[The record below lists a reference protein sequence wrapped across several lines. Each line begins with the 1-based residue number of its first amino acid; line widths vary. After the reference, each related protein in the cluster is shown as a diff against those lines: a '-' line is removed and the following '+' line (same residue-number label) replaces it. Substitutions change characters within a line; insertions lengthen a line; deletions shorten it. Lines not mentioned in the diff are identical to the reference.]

1 MAPSSAETSLDKR
14 LWLVLSICLHIV
26 LIPPLR
32 GIIARKIE
40 LVYDLKKRKNH
51 TDTQTHSKYLCK
63 IFPGARRDLD
73 YESINGNNHRDPENF
88 DYKVEDAVSLAKL
101 LVEPFM
107 AKFTAFDDSFDTSAV
122 LGLLSYEGL
131 FRYGVT
137 KSAKDVNSKVRT
149 KWAHP
154 DFTKWTNEYYTDCF
168 RFLKDLVSEISVE
181 FPDWTENTQILQRLQ
196 WWKKH
201 GMLGQLKKKYSR

>member
-1 MAPSSAETSLDKR
+1 MAPTSAEASQDKR
-14 LWLVLSICLHIV
+14 RWLVTSICLHIV
-26 LIPPLR
+26 VIPRLR
-32 GIIARKIE
+32 GIIAEKIKS
-40 LVYDLKKRKNH
+40 VYDSKKRMNRI
-51 TDTQTHSKYLCK
+51 DTQTHSKYLSK
-63 IFPGARRDLD
+63 IFPGARRDLN
-73 YESINGNNHRDPENF
+73 YESINGNDHRDPENF

-122 LGLLSYEGL
+122 LGVLSYEGL

-149 KWAHP
+149 EWAHP
-154 DFTKWTNEYYTDCF
+154 DFTKWTKKHYTDCF
-168 RFLKDLVSEISVE
+168 KFLKDLVSEISVE
-181 FPDWTENTQILQRLQ
+181 FPNWTENTQILQRLQ

-201 GMLGQLKKKYSR
+201 GMLG

>member
-51 TDTQTHSKYLCK
+51 IDTQTHSKYLCK

-73 YESINGNNHRDPENF
+73 YESINGNNHRGPENF
-88 DYKVEDAVSLAKL
+88 DYKVVNAVSLAKL
-101 LVEPFM
+101 LVKPFM
-107 AKFTAFDDSFDTSAV
+107 AKFTAFDDSFDTSAALAV
-122 LGLLSYEGL
+122 LSYEGL
-131 FRYGVT
+131 FPHNVT
-137 KSAKDVNSKVRT
+137 KSSDDVNSNVRAE
-149 KWAHP
+149 WAHP
-154 DFTKWTNEYYTDCF
+154 D
-168 RFLKDLVSEISVE
+168 
-181 FPDWTENTQILQRLQ
+181 
-196 WWKKH
+196 
-201 GMLGQLKKKYSR
+201 YSGGKSMVC